1 MNLKNLILL
10 TIVLLTS
17 KPCFGQQSNI
27 AQHLDSLFSFLSE
40 QNQFNGSVLIAEK
53 GEVIYKGG
61 KGYSN
66 ESTKEKNNPETIF
79 EIASCSKQFIGVSIA
94 LLHREGKI
102 DYTDD
107 ITKYIPELPNFKGV
121 TIYNLLRH
129 TSGIPDYLGQFRIDW
144 KNDRIATNQDVIEY
158 HSLKKDT
165 LEFLPNSTH
174 YYSNTN
180 YVFLATIIERISK
193 QKIAD
198 YLSERIFKPLKMN
211 RTFVYNRRLEP
222 REIKNYAYGYSWIK
236 NSFERVTLDDDR
248 IGSKIHFYMDGIV
261 GDAKVNS
268 TVEDIYKW
276 KCAIKNNAL
285 LSMEEYNKVMEISQT
300 TDKKDVRYGFGF
312 DVRKRENSISYGH
325 TGSWDG
331 YISLIHYNSK
341 NDRTIIILN
350 NFMFGACPY
359 QTITE
364 ILDNKESSN
373 EFSKKINL
381 KDSEIKKYEGEYAD
395 TEDSTVKHVITYLDN
410 HLIYNTNKANWDMR
424 FFPTSTNTFK
434 GIRIGGTDGVLKFLE
449 QDTGV
454 MKLEMMQNG
463 EIIGNAIRK

>member
-1 MNLKNLILL
+1 MNLKKLILS
-10 TIVLLTS
+10 IVVLFITN
-17 KPCFGQQSNI
+17 PCFGQSSNI
-27 AQHLDSLFSFLSE
+27 AQRLDSLFSLLAE
-40 QNQFNGSVLIAEK
+40 QNQFNGSVLIAES

-79 EIASCSKQFIGVSIA
+79 EIASCSKQFVGVGIA
-94 LLHREGKI
+94 LLRREGKI

-107 ITKYIPELPNFKGV
+107 ITKFIPELVNFKGV

-129 TSGIPDYLGQFRIDW
+129 TSGIPDYLGQFRMDW
-144 KNDRIATNQDVIEY
+144 KNNRIATNRDVIEY
-158 HSLKKDT
+158 FSRKKDT
-165 LEFLPNSTH
+165 LEFLPNSH
-174 YYSNTN
+174 HRYSNSN
-180 YVFLATIIERISK
+180 YVLLASIIERVSSL
-193 QKIAD
+193 KINE
-198 YLSERIFKPLKMN
+198 YLSEKIFKPLNMN

-222 REIKNYAYGYSWIK
+222 REVKNYAYGYSWVK

-248 IGSKIHFYMDGIV
+248 IGNKMHFYMDGVV
-261 GDAKVNS
+261 GGAKVNS

-276 KCAIKNNAL
+276 MCAIKNNTL
-285 LSMEEYNKVMEISQT
+285 LSNEEYEKVMEISQT
-300 TDKKDVRYGFGF
+300 SQNKKVQYGFGF
-312 DVRKRENSISYGH
+312 EVRKKENSISYGH

-341 NDRTIIILN
+341 NDRIIIILN

-373 EFSKKINL
+373 EFSKRINL
-381 KDSEIKKYEGEYAD
+381 QDNEIKEYEGEYAD
-395 TEDSTVKHVITYLDN
+395 TEDSTVKHVITYLDS

-424 FFPTSTNTFK
+424 FFPTSSNIFK
-434 GIRIGGTDGVLKFLE
+434 AIRIGGTDGVLKFIE
-449 QDTGV
+449 QSVGIV
-454 MKLEMMQNG
+454 KLEMLQDG
-463 EIIGNAIRK
+463 KIIGNALRK